1 MGCRSSGFSGGTT
14 VEIFGVWSD
23 AFASKSSRRT
33 AAPTLECISNV
44 GAGLLAKRPPARAQ
58 YSCRHT
64 PLQPGTDPAPRARAN
79 LHRESGWCC

>member
-1 MGCRSSGFSGGTT
+1 MSVIAVLRCTT

-23 AFASKSSRRT
+23 AFAGKP
-33 AAPTLECISNV
+33 APTMECISNV
-44 GAGLLAKRPPARAQ
+44 GAGLLAKGPSATAR

-64 PLQPGTDPAPRARAN
+64 PLQPGADPAPCARAS